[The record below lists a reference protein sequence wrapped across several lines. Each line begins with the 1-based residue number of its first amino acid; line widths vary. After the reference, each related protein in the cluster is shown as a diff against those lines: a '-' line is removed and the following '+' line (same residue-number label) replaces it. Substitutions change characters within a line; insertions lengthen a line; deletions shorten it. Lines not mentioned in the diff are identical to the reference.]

1 MRARNKQNRKPN
13 NVLHIFCEGSK
24 TEPNYIEHYK
34 DLFCQGKRASVIV
47 EKTDKTT
54 PVQLVE
60 DAVKMKESSLV
71 GKGDEFW
78 VVYDRESP
86 AKYDESLH
94 LKARDLAQT
103 HDVHIAISNVCF
115 EVWLLL
121 HFQPT
126 CAACN
131 TCDELTGRKDFKKHF
146 EDYRKGA
153 GCRFT
158 AGEIANARVNA
169 KRMNAQTI
177 KAADKAWDVP
187 SKWNPYT
194 DVYRL
199 LDAIDEFSPEGR
211 K

>member
-1 MRARNKQNRKPN
+1 MRKRDKTAVRPLRP
-13 NVLHIFCEGSK
+13 VLHIFCEGSK

-34 DLFCQGKRASVIV
+34 DLFCVGKSASIVV

-60 DAVKMKESSLV
+60 EAIRLKNSAGSCAI
-71 GKGDEFW
+71 DEFW

-86 AKYDESLH
+86 AKYDEKLH
-94 LKARDLAQT
+94 QNARVKAEANGINVVL
-103 HDVHIAISNVCF
+103 SNVCF

-131 TCDELTGRKDFKKHF
+131 TCDELIARKDFKKYF
-146 EDYRKGA
+146 PSYEKGGKCDMSPDQITTARKNA
-153 GCRFT
+153 VALNKRT
-158 AGEIANARVNA
+158 IDAANKNW
-169 KRMNAQTI
+169 N
-177 KAADKAWDVP
+177 VP
-187 SKWNPYT
+187 SMWNPYT

-199 LDAIDEFSPEGR
+199 LDAIDAFN
-211 K
+211 